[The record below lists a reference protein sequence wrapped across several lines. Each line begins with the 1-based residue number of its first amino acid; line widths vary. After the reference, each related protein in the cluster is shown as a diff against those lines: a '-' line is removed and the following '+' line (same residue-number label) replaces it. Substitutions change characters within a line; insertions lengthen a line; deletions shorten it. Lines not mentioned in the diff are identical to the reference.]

1 MLNDPVGNR
10 LEIFHGAETTAEP
23 FKPGRSISGFRTG
36 PLGLGHVVL
45 NVDTAETIERLTT
58 FYRDT
63 LGFRLTDYYS
73 HPFIA
78 RFLHLNP
85 RHHSLAFVQSGKNA
99 VHHLMMEL
107 FSFDDVGQGYD
118 LALGEEGRVAVTLGR
133 HTSDFITS
141 FYSWTPSSFMVEYGW
156 GARLIDVD
164 TWQAYERK
172 EGPSMWGH
180 DRGWLS
186 AADQAKARALRL
198 ENAANGLSPPGPGDG
213 WQLRSDVRRLSL
225 VGQRQGARGGAIAGS
240 SASPRRPGRAMGKD
254 RLAAFSDGV
263 VAILITIMVLEL
275 QTAGR
280 RPIGRRSRAWRR
292 ASPATS
298 SASSIWG
305 SIGTTIT
312 TCCTRSRGSTGV
324 ILWANLHLLF
334 WLSLIPA
341 ATAWM
346 GLNLLA
352 PLPTAVY
359 GGALLMP
366 AIAYFLLQLAI
377 VHQQGA
383 DSVLAKALGPRRQ
396 GQDIAGLLHRRD
408 RAGVR
413 QSVAVDGALCAGR
426 GDVARARPAD
436 RKRAA

>member
-1 MLNDPVGNR
+1 MVAEIGPQSLGYVGVRAKDLGDWAGYGSGLLGLQRIDKTRSTLAFRMDDRKQRILVDADGGQGIGFFGWEVADAAALDALAARLDDAGVKVARGSRALADERLVQDLIVLADPQGNR

-45 NVDTAETIERLTT
+45 NVDSAETIERLTE

-141 FYSWTPSSFMVEYGW
+141 FYSWTPSAFMVEYGW

-164 TWQAYERK
+164 TWRAYERK

-186 AADQAKARALRL
+186 PADQAKARALRL
-198 ENAANGLSPPGPGDG
+198 ENAAHGF
-213 WQLRSDVRRLSL
+213 
-225 VGQRQGARGGAIAGS
+225 
-240 SASPRRPGRAMGKD
+240 RRPVQVIEGNYEVM
-254 RLAAFSDGV
+254 SGV
-263 VAILITIMVLEL
+263 C
-275 QTAGR
+275 
-280 RPIGRRSRAWRR
+280 PW
-292 ASPATS
+292 
-298 SASSIWG
+298 W
-305 SIGTTIT
+305 
-312 TCCTRSRGSTGV
+312 
-324 ILWANLHLLF
+324 
-334 WLSLIPA
+334 
-341 ATAWM
+341 
-346 GLNLLA
+346 
-352 PLPTAVY
+352 
-359 GGALLMP
+359 
-366 AIAYFLLQLAI
+366 
-377 VHQQGA
+377 
-383 DSVLAKALGPRRQ
+383 DSVK
-396 GQDIAGLLHRRD
+396 
-408 RAGVR
+408 
-413 QSVAVDGALCAGR
+413 
-426 GDVARARPAD
+426 ARA
-436 RKRAA
+436 AAQ